1 MIPVIISGGSGSRLW
16 PVSRASYPKQFCEF
30 YDRSFL
36 STTASRLSPLG
47 QPMVV
52 TVESMKAMTE
62 KTFKLMGLSTEGI
75 LAEPLGKNT
84 APALAW
90 LCHVLQ
96 QQGKQD
102 QIVGVFASD
111 HMVLDQ
117 KKFLEACRLAEKA
130 AEKNVIVTLGI
141 QPSYPATGYGYIEV
155 TDHVVAQSEESSDDK
170 ADKLKAYAVKGFR
183 EKPNLATAEDF
194 IRSKKYFWNAGI
206 FFFRVSY
213 LISCFEKHLPAM
225 WNKIKEIKADNS
237 NLAFQYAS
245 LESISFDQGI
255 MEKVHEQVCIPCDVG
270 WSDVGSWDEIARL
283 EEEVPDLKSGTHAQ
297 VFTEDAH
304 NNYVF
309 SFQNRVVG
317 LIGVDNLIVVE
328 TPDATLISRKGQT
341 QKVKEVVDQ
350 VRSAGLP
357 EATEHL
363 FENRPWGRFEILAD
377 KNKYKAKTITVD
389 PGQQLSYQSHA
400 KREEH
405 WVIVSG
411 QAEVVLDDQTHALKA
426 GQHIFIPKGAKHR
439 MRNPGREPLIFVE
452 VQTGSYFGE
461 DDIVRY
467 QDDYN
472 RVKTEG

>member
-16 PVSRASYPKQFCEF
+16 PVSRAAYPKQFCEF

-36 STTASRLSPLG
+36 ATTASRLSPLG
-47 QPMVV
+47 EPMVV
-52 TVESMKAMTE
+52 TVQSMKAMTE
-62 KTFKLMGLSTEGI
+62 KTFRQLGLKTDGI

-90 LCHVLQ
+90 LCHVLA
-96 QQGKQD
+96 QQGKQNE
-102 QIVGVFASD
+102 IVGVFASD
-111 HMVLDQ
+111 HLILNQAM
-117 KKFLEACRLAEKA
+117 FHEACRLAEKV

-141 QPSYPATGYGYIEV
+141 QPTYPATGYGYIEV
-155 TDHVVAQSEESSDDK
+155 SDQAIEKKND
-170 ADKLKAYAVKGFR
+170 LSAYVVKGFR
-183 EKPNLATAEDF
+183 EKPNVTKAEEF
-194 IRSKKYFWNAGI
+194 LRTGHHFWNAGI
-206 FFFRVSY
+206 FFFRVSH
-213 LISCFEKHLPAM
+213 LIHCFEQHLPAL
-225 WNKIKEIKADNS
+225 WKKISDIKADGS
-237 NLAFQYAS
+237 NLSYQYAL

-255 MEKVHEQVCIPCDVG
+255 MEKVKEQVCIPCDVG

-283 EEEVPDLKSGTHAQ
+283 EEEVPDLKSGTQAQ

-304 NNYVF
+304 HNYVF

-317 LIGVDNLIVVE
+317 LVGVDNLIVVE
-328 TPDATLISRKGQT
+328 TPDATLIAKKGQS
-341 QKVKEVVDQ
+341 QKVKDIVDQ

-377 KNKYKAKTITVD
+377 KNQYKAKTITVD
-389 PGQQLSYQSHA
+389 PGQQLSYQSHT

-411 QAEVVLDDQTHALKA
+411 IAEVVLDDKVHQLKS
-426 GQHIFIPKGAKHR
+426 GQYIFIPKGAKHR
-439 MRNPGREPLIFVE
+439 IRNPGKEPMQFVE

-472 RVKTEG
+472 RVKN

>member
-1 MIPVIISGGSGSRLW
+1 MVIPVIISGGSGSRLW

-36 STTASRLSPLG
+36 ATTASRLSPLG
-47 QPMVV
+47 EPMVV
-52 TVESMKAMTE
+52 TVQSMKAMTE
-62 KTFKLMGLSTEGI
+62 KTFKQLNLSTEGI

-90 LCHVLQ
+90 LCHVLE
-96 QQGKQD
+96 QQGKSNE
-102 QIVGVFASD
+102 IVGVFAAD
-111 HMVLDQ
+111 HLILDQ
-117 KKFLEACRLAEKA
+117 KGFLDACRLAEKA
-130 AEKNVIVTLGI
+130 AAKNVIVTLGI

-155 TDHVVAQSEESSDDK
+155 TSEVVAQEG
-170 ADKLKAYAVKGFR
+170 KLSAFAVKGFR
-183 EKPNLATAEDF
+183 EKPNVAKAEEF
-194 IRSKKYFWNAGI
+194 LQTKKHFWNAGI
-206 FFFRVSY
+206 FFFRVSH
-213 LISCFEKHLPAM
+213 LISCFEKHLPAL
-225 WNKIKEIKADNS
+225 WKKVKDIKADGS
-237 NLAFQYAS
+237 NLAHQYAL

-255 MEKVHEQVCIPCDVG
+255 MEKVQEQVCIPCDVG

-304 NNYVF
+304 HNYVF

-317 LIGVDNLIVVE
+317 LVGVDNLIVVE
-328 TPDATLISRKGQT
+328 TPDATLIAKKGQT
-341 QKVKEVVDQ
+341 QKVKDIVDQ

-357 EATEHL
+357 EATEHV
-363 FENRPWGRFEILAD
+363 FENRPWGRYEILAD
-377 KNKYKAKTITVD
+377 KNQYKAKTITVD

-411 QAEVVLDDQTHALKA
+411 AAEVVLDEKTHALKS
-426 GQHIFIPKGAKHR
+426 GEHIFIPKGAKHR

-472 RVKTEG
+472 RVKTEA

>member
-36 STTASRLSPLG
+36 ATTASRLSPLG
-47 QPMVV
+47 HPMVV
-52 TVESMKAMTE
+52 TVQSMKAMTE
-62 KTFKLMGLSTEGI
+62 KTFRSLNLPTDGI

-96 QQGKQD
+96 QRGKAD

-111 HMVLDQ
+111 HLVLDQ
-117 KKFLEACRLAEKA
+117 PKFLEACRLAEKVA
-130 AEKNVIVTLGI
+130 AKNMIVTLGI
-141 QPSYPATGYGYIEV
+141 QPNYPATGYGYIEV
-155 TDHVVAQSEESSDDK
+155 SSDPIEKKEDLT
-170 ADKLKAYAVKGFR
+170 AFAVKGFR
-183 EKPNLATAEDF
+183 EKPNLAKAEEF
-194 IRSKKYFWNAGI
+194 IQSKKHFWNAGI
-206 FFFRVSY
+206 FFFRVSH
-213 LISCFEKHLPAM
+213 LIACFEKHLPEM
-225 WNKIKEIKADNS
+225 WNRIKDIKEDES
-237 NLAFQYAS
+237 NLAYQYAS
-245 LESISFDQGI
+245 LESISFDNGI
-255 MEKVHEQVCIPCDVG
+255 MEKVKEQACIPCDVG

-304 NNYVF
+304 HNYVF

-317 LIGVDNLIVVE
+317 LVGVDNLIVIE
-328 TPDATLISRKGQT
+328 TPDATLIAKKGST
-341 QKVKEVVDQ
+341 QKVKDLVDQ

-357 EATEHL
+357 EATEHV

-377 KNKYKAKTITVD
+377 KNQYKAKTITVD

-411 QAEVVLDDQTHALKA
+411 IAEVVLDDKIHPLKA
-426 GQHIFIPKGAKHR
+426 GQHIFIPKGSKHR
-439 MRNPGREPLIFVE
+439 MRNPGKEPLLFVE